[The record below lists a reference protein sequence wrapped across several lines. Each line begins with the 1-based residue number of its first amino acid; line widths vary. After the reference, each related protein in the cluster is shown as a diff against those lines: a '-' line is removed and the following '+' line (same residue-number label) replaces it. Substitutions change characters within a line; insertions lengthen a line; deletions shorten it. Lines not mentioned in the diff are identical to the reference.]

1 MDNQENIYMNK
12 FYTLLLE
19 NLVRTKSLKANSIL
33 ISFLQMPSAARYNH
47 LKNSTLQAYLIPENV
62 SGALLEKGLIQCIE
76 KLETFAI
83 TAKGVWNWEKT
94 NGQISEQI
102 LLTYINEKY
111 FVPSIKKN
119 LGEKEKV
126 ILMTMLSARTFSE
139 KSSVDL
145 KKSDAIKD
153 RWQEVL
159 LKTYDFLFSL
169 GVIKDSRESFL
180 DNTGNMHPVS
190 SLFRH
195 NTKMLQK
202 TFGYYK
208 YNRKEEYYLDLGED
222 SNLTMEKLSYLFY
235 KVFEG
240 NLSQETVDLIA
251 NYCNEISNKESI
263 YLFDMNLNNHVFSL
277 PKYDFLIK
285 DAILDSFVHRQKW
298 AKIS

>member
-1 MDNQENIYMNK
+1 MNK
-12 FYTLLLE
+12 FYTLLSE
-19 NLVRTKSLKANSIL
+19 NLVRTRSLKANSIL

-47 LKNSTLQAYLIPENV
+47 LKNSTLQTYLIPENV
-62 SGALLEKGLIQCIE
+62 SGALLDKGLIQCIE

-102 LLTYINEKY
+102 LLAYINEKY

-126 ILMTMLSARTFSE
+126 ILMTMLSTRTFSE

-169 GVIKDSRESFL
+169 GVIKDSRESLL
-180 DNTGNMHPVS
+180 DNNGNMHPVS

-222 SNLTMEKLSYLFY
+222 SNLILEKLSYLFF

-240 NLSQETVDLIA
+240 NLSQETVDLVA